1 MATEGPVPLLT
12 RRIVIVTGKG
22 GTGKTTVSAALA
34 LAAAERGRRVLV
46 AEVGPFEH
54 IPTLL
59 RDPSAE
65 ATPIPEVGYGGKAL
79 RPGLHVM
86 RLDPFAALAEYLALQ
101 IGSPRLVDLALGN
114 RALRQFLAGA
124 PGWRELITLGKIW
137 FLEQQRTAD
146 GGPLYELIVV
156 DAPATGHGIT
166 FLDVPHVVQSA
177 VRAGP
182 LARNAARVTE
192 LMRDPDS
199 TLVLPV
205 CLAEELPTQ
214 ETVELIARVRDDLGM
229 TIDRV
234 VVNAVSEPPDVSDP
248 SDLQSALSAI
258 DGRLPFQVLPQPPGL
273 AHAARHLTSR
283 HALNLRYLGEIE
295 TRTGLPSCRLPLIA
309 RGIDGPEALRRLAG
323 PLLDDPRT
331 SRRPTADGDRATS

>member
-1 MATEGPVPLLT
+1 MATEGLVPLLA

-59 RDPSAE
+59 RDPSEGARPLQ
-65 ATPIPEVGYGGKAL
+65 AVGYGGKEV

-86 RLDPFAALAEYLALQ
+86 RLDPFDSLGEYLGLQ
-101 IGSPRLVDLALGN
+101 VGSPRLVELALGN

-137 FLEQQRTAD
+137 YLEQQRTVD
-146 GGPLYELIVV
+146 GEPLYELIVV

-166 FLDVPHVVQSA
+166 FLDVPDVVRSA

-182 LARNAARVTE
+182 LARNAGRVAE
-192 LMRDPDS
+192 LMRDPAS

-214 ETVELIARVRDDLGM
+214 ETTELVTRVRDELGM
-229 TIDRV
+229 TVDRV
-234 VVNAVSEPPDVSDP
+234 VVNAVSAAPDVSDP
-248 SDLQSALSAI
+248 VALRAALAAI
-258 DGRLPFQVLPQPPGL
+258 DETLAFRVLPRPSAL
-273 AHAARHLTSR
+273 AHAAGHLTAR

-295 TRTGLPSCRLPLIA
+295 ARTGLPSSRLPLIA

-323 PLLDDPRT
+323 PLLDDPQRSNRAST
-331 SRRPTADGDRATS
+331 GAGDDAG